1 MANELTKDNLKL
13 DKFYKF
19 NNLETFGSSLIV
31 ETSKNLKIFKKSISE
46 LHTNLNN
53 ESNIS
58 KDLVKLRNK
67 LEEINPKDL
76 FETNFLYKLLGVNN
90 IKKKLKSYSKKYNQ
104 ISDEI
109 DSISVSLKTGQVEL
123 NSNNTELLTL
133 KDSILSQLDKFDENL
148 NTGNDLYK
156 ELNEIVT
163 NEQNTVVKDKLNS
176 VSSILL
182 LRIQDLSTMKQVLN
196 QFVLNINII
205 STNNNLL
212 NLNIDRTLNILVNT
226 ITVGMA
232 LEITLNKQK
241 EILNAIEFSKEF
253 ATNLIVENSKKIKDN
268 TNSLSTLYKNP
279 LIEIEKIKESYTNLS
294 TARRTA
300 KNKKRKC
307 RKIIN
312 QYKKVK

>member
-1 MANELTKDNLKL
+1 
-13 DKFYKF
+13 
-19 NNLETFGSSLIV
+19 
-31 ETSKNLKIFKKSISE
+31 
-46 LHTNLNN
+46 
-53 ESNIS
+53 
-58 KDLVKLRNK
+58 
-67 LEEINPKDL
+67 
-76 FETNFLYKLLGVNN
+76 
-90 IKKKLKSYSKKYNQ
+90 
-104 ISDEI
+104 
-109 DSISVSLKTGQVEL
+109 
-123 NSNNTELLTL
+123 
-133 KDSILSQLDKFDENL
+133 
-148 NTGNDLYK
+148 
-156 ELNEIVT
+156 
-163 NEQNTVVKDKLNS
+163 
-176 VSSILL
+176 
-182 LRIQDLSTMKQVLN
+182 MKQVLN

-279 LIEIEKIKESYTNLS
+279 LVEIEKIKESY
-294 TARRTA
+294 RRTA